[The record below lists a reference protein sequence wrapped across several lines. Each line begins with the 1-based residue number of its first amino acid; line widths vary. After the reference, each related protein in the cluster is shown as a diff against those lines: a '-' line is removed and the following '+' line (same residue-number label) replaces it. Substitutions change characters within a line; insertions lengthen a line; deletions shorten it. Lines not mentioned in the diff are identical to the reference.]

1 MITEAFID
9 KLSLEPSVTSLVG
22 RRIYPN
28 IIKTEAE
35 LPAVYVFSDRMSKQ
49 GCYDAE
55 GSKTGMVEIG
65 VFAKDYTNAC
75 DVMKAIREVLDDFAG
90 IVNNV
95 GIAIMRGEETTDQY
109 DEEKTTH
116 IKVIEYEAI
125 AQPRL

>member
-9 KLSLEPSVTSLVG
+9 KLLSETTVNAVLDG
-22 RRIYPN
+22 RIYPN
-28 IIKTEAE
+28 IIKSDST

-49 GCYDAE
+49 GCYDSE

-65 VFAKDYTNAC
+65 VFAKTYTEAY
-75 DVMKAIREVLDDFAG
+75 DVMKAIRESLDDFTG

-109 DEEKTTH
+109 DEEKKTH

-125 AQPRL
+125 AQPK

>member
-9 KLSLEPSVTSLVG
+9 KLSSEPAVTALVG
-22 RRIYPN
+22 QRIYPN
-28 IIKTEAE
+28 IIKSGAP

-49 GCYDAE
+49 GCYDSE

-65 VFAKDYTNAC
+65 VFAKNYLDAYDA
-75 DVMKAIREVLDDFAG
+75 MKVIREALDDFTG

-109 DEEKTTH
+109 DEEKNTH

-125 AQPRL
+125 AQPR